1 MVTVMSFNYS
11 MYQRGCL
18 VIPMIL
24 IIFSLCLLASN
35 VFSVLKNIR
44 NKKIREKIILSI
56 MVSLLCIYTIIM
68 SLGKLTSGGL
78 EIIVEKEDDAVEIS
92 GNVQNIDNI
101 GKFELPLFNLEYG
114 YGESSGVEIT
124 IEGVVVKGPGCI
136 LNYVKTDDTVTI
148 VYLPKSGYI
157 LSIYNQCQ

>member
-1 MVTVMSFNYS
+1 
-11 MYQRGCL
+11 
-18 VIPMIL
+18 MI
-24 IIFSLCLLASN
+24 I
-35 VFSVLKNIR
+35 
-44 NKKIREKIILSI
+44 
-56 MVSLLCIYTIIM
+56 
-68 SLGKLTSGGL
+68 
-78 EIIVEKEDDAVEIS
+78 EKENDAVEIR
-92 GNVQNIDNI
+92 GKIQNIQNI

>member
-1 MVTVMSFNYS
+1 MTVMSFNYS

-18 VIPMIL
+18 VIPLVL
-24 IIFSLCLLASN
+24 IIFHLGILLSVILSFVKRNKNSDLVKKFVLLCL
-35 VFSVLKNIR
+35 
-44 NKKIREKIILSI
+44 
-56 MVSLLCIYTIIM
+56 VSLLCIYSVIM
-68 SLGKLTSGGL
+68 SIGELTNGGL
-78 EIIVEKEDDAVEIS
+78 EMIIEKEDDAVEIR
-92 GNVQNIDNI
+92 GKIQNIHNI